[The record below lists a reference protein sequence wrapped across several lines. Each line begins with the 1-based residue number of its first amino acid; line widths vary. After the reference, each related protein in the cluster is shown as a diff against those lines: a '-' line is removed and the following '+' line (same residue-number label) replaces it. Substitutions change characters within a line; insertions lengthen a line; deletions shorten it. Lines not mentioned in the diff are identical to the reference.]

1 MQKNYVYKSV
11 ALHIAV
17 VLLCVF
23 DIPFLGSKRNFD
35 EQPPIMV
42 DLENV
47 KISDTTNIP
56 AKAVRVPEK
65 KPATRKEKPVEES
78 FTPKKAEPTPA
89 PKVEEKPKPEPVP
102 EVKAPEIKSPS
113 LIEEAPKPE
122 ETKEEPKKESKEPL
136 KEKKKPAPIPQKKPQ
151 IKPNKKPVQPKKPE
165 TDKKAT
171 PASKPTAKPNKNAV
185 RSANPLQSLMN
196 SVDDLQKQIG
206 EEDAPAQVPYDEPVN
221 NLGIEGGNSQGS
233 YFSELSVSGID
244 FVKSKIQESWKTI
257 AGGKDDRNIEVV
269 ISVKLTKEGL
279 IESVKIEDMRRYR
292 TDTYFQALA
301 DSAERAIYIAQD
313 VYGVFKV
320 LSAQSG
326 SRYSDW
332 KEIRFTFTPL
342 GLSK

>member
-56 AKAVRVPEK
+56 AKAVRGPEK

-78 FTPKKAEPTPA
+78 FTPKKAEPAPA

-136 KEKKKPAPIPQKKPQ
+136 KEKKKPAPIPQKKP
-151 IKPNKKPVQPKKPE
+151 
-165 TDKKAT
+165 
-171 PASKPTAKPNKNAV
+171 
-185 RSANPLQSLMN
+185 
-196 SVDDLQKQIG
+196 
-206 EEDAPAQVPYDEPVN
+206 
-221 NLGIEGGNSQGS
+221 
-233 YFSELSVSGID
+233 
-244 FVKSKIQESWKTI
+244 
-257 AGGKDDRNIEVV
+257 
-269 ISVKLTKEGL
+269 
-279 IESVKIEDMRRYR
+279 
-292 TDTYFQALA
+292 
-301 DSAERAIYIAQD
+301 
-313 VYGVFKV
+313 
-320 LSAQSG
+320 
-326 SRYSDW
+326 
-332 KEIRFTFTPL
+332 
-342 GLSK
+342 